1 MIFLSDSQS
10 QLYAANYQPC
20 WDMPPLDA
28 EFMPL
33 LEQHNRVARIFY
45 DYIRLHANEKIRAS
59 ELNDIGVDNDSILKL
74 VLLVQMKQGT
84 GSIEFLQN
92 PDETIIVYHQSQ
104 MKASIA
110 A

>member
-1 MIFLSDSQS
+1 MIFLSDSQA

-104 MKASIA
+104 MKAMIA

>member
-1 MIFLSDSQS
+1 MIFLSDSQA
-10 QLYAANYQPC
+10 QLYASNYQPC

-59 ELNDIGVDNDSILKL
+59 ELNDIGVDNDSILTL

-104 MKASIA
+104 MKAMIA